1 MGRFREGI
9 CIAGRLGED
18 MGINEFARKVC
29 GAVEKKLGAG
39 HTVELRE
46 IRKNNGV
53 LLHGMMIQ
61 SKSRNVAPTIYLDSF
76 WDAYETGTSF
86 SAVVG
91 RLLAIYWEGTPGNS
105 IDIEFFRSYEAVKDR
120 ICYRLVGR
128 KGNEALLEE
137 VPHIEFLDLAIC
149 FYYAYCGKELGEG
162 IILIHNSHMKMWD
175 TSTSG
180 LLGLAQSNTPRLFP
194 WECSS
199 MEDILNELTG
209 REFGGESPSAQE
221 GMGCQIPMKVL
232 SNTKKLHGAACIL
245 YPDVLEGIAAAERSS
260 LYVIPSSIHEVILL
274 TDRGNSSPDALRNMI
289 VEVNGTQVAPEEILS
304 DNLYYYD
311 FNEKKV
317 EIVTK

>member
-1 MGRFREGI
+1 
-9 CIAGRLGED
+9 
-18 MGINEFARKVC
+18 MGINEFAKKVC

-53 LLHGMMIQ
+53 LLHGMMIL

-76 WDAYETGTSF
+76 WEAYETGTSL

-91 RLLAIYWEGTPGNS
+91 RLLAIYREDTPGQS
-105 IDIEFFRSYEAVKDR
+105 IDIEFFRSYEAVRDR
-120 ICYRLVGR
+120 ICYRLIGR

-137 VPHIEFLDLAIC
+137 IPHIEFLDLAIC

-162 IILIHNSHMKMWD
+162 TILIHNSHMNMWEAC
-175 TSTSG
+175 TSE
-180 LLGLAQSNTPRLFP
+180 LLSLAQSNTPRLFP

-199 MEDILNELTG
+199 MEDILSELTG
-209 REFGGESPSAQE
+209 GDIWDEPSASE
-221 GMGCQIPMKVL
+221 ESIGCRIPMKVL

-245 YPDVLEGIAAAERSS
+245 YPDVLEKIAAAEQSS

-274 TDRGNSSPDALRNMI
+274 TDKGNSSPDALRDMI

-311 FNEKKV
+311 FSDKRV
-317 EIVTK
+317 EIVAK